1 MDAKTS
7 WETFFKMMIME
18 EHGAQKKYEMAME
31 LAADSP
37 ELKKIFARFAGEEQ
51 IHAQL
56 LESELMKLEKK
67 GV

>member
-18 EHGAQKKYEMAME
+18 EHSAQKKYEMAME
-31 LAADSP
+31 LASDSP
-37 ELKKIFARFAGEEQ
+37 ELKKIFLRFAQEETL
-51 IHAQL
+51 HAQI